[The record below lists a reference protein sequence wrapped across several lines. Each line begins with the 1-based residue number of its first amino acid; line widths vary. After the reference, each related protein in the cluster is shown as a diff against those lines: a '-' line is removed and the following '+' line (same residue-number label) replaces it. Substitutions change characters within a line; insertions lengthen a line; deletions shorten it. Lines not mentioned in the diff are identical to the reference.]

1 MPIPLL
7 AVGVVIAAAG
17 VGASL
22 YEKKKKAAAAVPQA
36 PAATGSPLSFLDQ
49 PTSAPMAVAHEAVSL
64 FDSLFGTSAP
74 TPPDAIVNMGPGVTG
89 SSSAGVVAATQAAYA
104 QGATILKLQT
114 QLVAMGYGPVSQSG
128 VPDGTSGP
136 LTIAAIKRFQAA
148 SGLPQTGVADAA
160 TLAAAGTTQVNTM
173 PAGMGFMPSTD
184 NTQPTSPDELT
195 PADDGSS

>member
-64 FDSLFGTSAP
+64 FDSLFGTSPA

-104 QGATILKLQT
+104 QGATIIKVQN
-114 QLVAMGYGPVSQSG
+114 QLNALGF
-128 VPDGTSGP
+128 GP
-136 LTIAAIKRFQAA
+136 LSVDGQL
-148 SGLPQTGVADAA
+148 GPQTTAA
-160 TLAAAGTTQVNTM
+160 VKAFQSSRGLSVDGIPGPQTLAALGTTQVNTM

>member
-36 PAATGSPLSFLDQ
+36 PAATGSPLAFLDQ

-74 TPPDAIVNMGPGVTG
+74 TPPDAIVNLGPGVTG
-89 SSSAGVVAATQAAYA
+89 SSSAGVQAATQAAYA
-104 QGATILKLQT
+104 QGATIIKVQN
-114 QLVAMGYGPVSQSG
+114 QLNALGF
-128 VPDGTSGP
+128 GP
-136 LTIAAIKRFQAA
+136 LSVDGQL
-148 SGLPQTGVADAA
+148 GPQTTAA
-160 TLAAAGTTQVNTM
+160 VKAFQSSRGLSVDGIPGPQTLAALGTTQVNTM